1 MKKGILF
8 VLLFVLSINVNAQT
22 LQDAQALHEEGRK
35 CLSEGKI
42 VQGRELTKR
51 AMDIRKKL
59 SGEENEDYI
68 TSLNNYAYTFALEK
82 DFVKATEL

>member
-1 MKKGILF
+1 MKKSILF
-8 VLLFVLSINVNAQT
+8 VLLFVLTINVNAQT
-22 LQDAQALHEEGRK
+22 LQDAQSLHEEGRK

-59 SGEENEDYI
+59 SGD
-68 TSLNNYAYTFALEK
+68 
-82 DFVKATEL
+82 